1 MAEERKFYL
10 TKQGLERIKKE
21 EEALREL
28 KIVKANGGSPQ
39 VLHSEDLNPEYLA
52 FQEDIGFLETRTLE
66 LENILKNAELI
77 KAPPKQKQDFVGL
90 GATVLAELDGKEG
103 EFKIVGTLEADPLD
117 YKISNESP
125 IGKAIFGR
133 KAGETVVIQ
142 TDDIERHCK
151 IKRVSYDIV

>member
-1 MAEERKFYL
+1 MIEARKFYL

-28 KIVKANGGSPQ
+28 KITKANGGSPQ

-66 LENILKNAELI
+66 LENILKNAEII
-77 KAPPKQKQDFVGL
+77 KIPPKQEREFVGL
-90 GATVLAELDGKEG
+90 GATVLADLDGKEG

-125 IGKAIFGR
+125 IGKAIFGK
-133 KAGETVVIQ
+133 KAGEMVFIKTAN
-142 TDDIERHCK
+142 IERCCK
-151 IKRVSYDIV
+151 IKKISYDNI